1 MKVIG
6 MSSHTV
12 SATYEDD
19 FDRICWEKY
28 PKDIIDIV
36 TRYQY
41 ETSDKV
47 TYKKMENDLNGFI
60 RMKQISH
67 LDDKLFEL

>member
-1 MKVIG
+1 MKITK
-6 MSSHTV
+6 MSMFNV
-12 SATYEDD
+12 SATYDSD

-28 PKDIIDIV
+28 SKDIINIV
-36 TRYQY
+36 TKYQY

-60 RMKQISH
+60 KMKKITH

>member
-6 MSSHTV
+6 MSGHTV

-28 PKDIIDIV
+28 PNEIIDIV
-36 TRYQY
+36 TKYRF
-41 ETSDKV
+41 EPSDRP
-47 TYKKMENDLNGFI
+47 TYKKIENDLNGFI